1 MEEPTCRGCF
11 AVEHPGVSGFVDP
24 MTAPMKATMM
34 VDSMDQLDWAAM
46 FFSTV
51 VVGFAVAREL
61 QDIELCALTVT
72 RASAKAQSGVRC
84 AVTLLN
90 GVRRWVFLPNLLVD
104 IAPLVWM
111 QGADALSVCFNTVAV
126 LFLCEIDTVIYAG
139 LPRRFKARMESVGRV
154 VLSDEEA
161 DGVVKSQAVH
171 VCAFVCTLL
180 LTVTTRLGS
189 LPLMMLI
196 PTMAFFIGG
205 AFEGFQNA
213 ASPAQGL
220 CSAAKAFGLSLL
232 GLITWVGIVSLLFQ
246 MNTRNGMENDAA

>member
-1 MEEPTCRGCF
+1 LAAELCADPVAAIGVNGIGAPTPFSARTVAAWCRGCF
-11 AVEHPGVSGFVDP
+11 AVEHEGVSGYVDP
-24 MTAPMKATMM
+24 MTATMKATMM
-34 VDSMDQLDWAAM
+34 VDSMDQLDWAAL
-46 FFSTV
+46 FFSSV

-72 RASAKAQSGVRC
+72 RASAKAQSRVRC

-90 GVRRWVFLPNLLVD
+90 GVRRWVFLPNLLVT

-139 LPRRFKARMESVGRV
+139 LPRRFKARMETVGRV

-171 VCAFVCTLL
+171 VCAFVCMLL
-180 LTVTTRLGS
+180 LTVTTRCGS
-189 LPLMMLI
+189 IPLCPPARLPTLK
-196 PTMAFFIGG
+196 
-205 AFEGFQNA
+205 
-213 ASPAQGL
+213 L
-220 CSAAKAFGLSLL
+220 CG
-232 GLITWVGIVSLLFQ
+232 W
-246 MNTRNGMENDAA
+246 